1 MVQKQSSKKKN
12 KKKMTATTD
21 RGRRK
26 HRSREPRGNVGSR
39 VIFFLFSFFE
49 RFRPRSWLRAL
60 GFPRVVCA
68 ARFFFIRISSIYS
81 LKKKHQTHALKHK
94 EERKRA

>member
-1 MVQKQSSKKKN
+1 MVKSRVQKKKTKKN
-12 KKKMTATTD
+12 DSDTTEEGGNTA
-21 RGRRK
+21 
-26 HRSREPRGNVGSR
+26 RESLGETLR

>member
-1 MVQKQSSKKKN
+1 MEKKIKKKKN

-21 RGRRK
+21 RGGNTA
-26 HRSREPRGNVGSR
+26 RESLETLVP
-39 VIFFLFSFFE
+39 FE

-60 GFPRVVCA
+60 GFPRVVCT